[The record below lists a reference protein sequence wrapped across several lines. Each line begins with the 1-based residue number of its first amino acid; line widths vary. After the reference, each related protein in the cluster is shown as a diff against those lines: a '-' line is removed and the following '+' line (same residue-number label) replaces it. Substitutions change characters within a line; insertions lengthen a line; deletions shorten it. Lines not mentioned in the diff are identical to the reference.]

1 MPSQQAFGHGV
12 SSGACFIKNY
22 WTVFLYYNFE
32 GPWDSQ
38 SRTNGVPG
46 LFFFKSFIT
55 FLIHRLLNAAYRK
68 NFAGPILQYIFDIKM
83 ISKLNLYGKDY

>member
-1 MPSQQAFGHGV
+1 VLAFKKILDG
-12 SSGACFIKNY
+12 
-22 WTVFLYYNFE
+22 FLYYNFE

-46 LFFFKSFIT
+46 LFFFYSRTVSLTHRYFIT
-55 FLIHRLLNAAYRK
+55 VHRK
-68 NFAGPILQYIFDIKM
+68 NFAEPILRYIFDIKM